1 MIESC
6 HLLNYFVCD
15 ALHDSILLLAA
26 EMIYITASLPSFVVA
41 AVSSWWGRT
50 VCG

>member
-6 HLLNYFVCD
+6 HLEDYFVCD
-15 ALHDSILLLAA
+15 ALHDSILP
-26 EMIYITASLPSFVVA
+26 ITAGMNATTADLAYFVVV
-41 AVSSWWGRT
+41 AVSSWHRRT